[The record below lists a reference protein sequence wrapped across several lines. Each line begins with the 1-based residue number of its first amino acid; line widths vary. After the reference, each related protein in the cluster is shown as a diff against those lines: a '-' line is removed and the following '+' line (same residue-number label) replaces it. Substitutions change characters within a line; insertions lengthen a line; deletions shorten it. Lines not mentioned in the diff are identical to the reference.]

1 MADTKQRGSGW
12 SISLV
17 MYLYSFLGYRF
28 SYYLM
33 YPVTFFYFIFATNV
47 KEALKLYYA
56 HLSLPFNAKVYY
68 GHLRIF
74 AVCMLD
80 RFVSRIDPESYTYK
94 YDHIDIP
101 IEILSDASILLHSHF
116 GGWAASSNSI
126 HVDNRLNIVM
136 HEAMLGKI
144 KEIEEK
150 ADFKKDIHII
160 DLGSGMISV
169 SVQIAN
175 ALLDQEIVA
184 MMADRAANEKSEI
197 EVDFLG
203 EKAQFN
209 KSPFQIAYKM
219 NKPILVYFVI
229 FVGIQEYKVEYLVI
243 ELDQSKKEDD
253 AVLEAL
259 SKYTTLYEEIVKKY
273 PSQWFNFY
281 NFWEKK

>member
-1 MADTKQRGSGW
+1 MAETRQRGSGW

-17 MYLYSFLGYRF
+17 MHLYSFLGYRF

-47 KEALKLYYA
+47 KEALKIYYA
-56 HLSLPFNAKVYY
+56 HLSLPFNSKVYY
-68 GHLRIF
+68 EHLRIF
-74 AVCMLD
+74 AICMLD
-80 RFVSRIDPESYTYK
+80 RFVSRIDSESYTHE
-94 YDHIDIP
+94 YDDIEVP
-101 IEILSDASILLHSHF
+101 IKTLSGASILLHSHF

-126 HVDNRLNIVM
+126 HADNKLNIVM

-144 KEIEEK
+144 KEVEEK

-160 DLGSGMISV
+160 DLGSGTIIV

-175 ALLDQEIVA
+175 ALLNEEIVA
-184 MMADRAANEKSEI
+184 MMADRAANEKAEI
-197 EVDFLG
+197 EIDFLG
-203 EKAQFN
+203 EKARFN

-219 NKPILVYFVI
+219 NKPILVYFII
-229 FVGIQEYKVEYLVI
+229 FTGMQKYKVEYLLI

-253 AVLEAL
+253 AIFEAL
-259 SKYTTLYEEIVKKY
+259 NKYTTLYEEIVKKY

-281 NFWEKK
+281 DFWEKK